1 MVVRVY
7 TRTKS
12 LPPEERFVA
21 VPQMRRAA
29 WSVPTNIAEG
39 NAKRGRGELRRYLD
53 CALGSLGEVDTWL
66 AGLGDLYKLDGES
79 VVEIEDLRRR
89 ITAGIF
95 AVLRRGRQ

>member
-1 MVVRVY
+1 
-7 TRTKS
+7 
-12 LPPEERFVA
+12 
-21 VPQMRRAA
+21 MRRAA